1 MSTRAQGK
9 NRSNLQSKL
18 VRVFLIQIV
27 LISAVTVA
35 GVFAAKVMLEDVLV
49 REALKGEAAH
59 FWQRY
64 DDNTDAAMPDTLNLL
79 GYLSPADRP
88 GEGGVP
94 HAIADLAP
102 GLHRAHINGKD
113 PIVYIEDRGGQR
125 LFLIFDEDSVSRLAL
140 LFGVVP
146 LAAVLIVLYLLAW
159 LAYRQSRKAVSP
171 VVHLAKV
178 VEEMDFRDGHWHQ
191 LDAAAA
197 ELAGNVEVDSLVSAL
212 NHFIARLEAFVER
225 ERHFTRDASHE
236 LRTPIAVLKS
246 ALEVIER
253 KYGGEGD
260 KTIARMNRTLSDME
274 ALIETLLLLA
284 RDESER
290 LTESVVSLNRLVE
303 DDLEALKLV
312 HRGKP
317 LEVVVEERS
326 PLQVLAPEKVLSILV
341 GNLLRNAFNYTPE
354 GTIKVIIGDR
364 WLEVSDSGVGMDRQ
378 QLKAV
383 TEPFYR
389 GGQLP
394 NSQGHGLGMA
404 IVQRLCQRYRW
415 QLSVTSSMG
424 EGTQV
429 RIHFGGD
436 ESEGG

>member
-1 MSTRAQGK
+1 MGRRTSSK

-18 VRVFLIQIV
+18 VRVFVIQV
-27 LISAVTVA
+27 ALISAVTVA
-35 GVFAAKVMLEDVLV
+35 GIYAAKVMLEDVLV

-59 FWQRY
+59 YWQRREQ
-64 DDNTDAAMPDTLNLL
+64 NPDAAMPDTLNLL
-79 GYLSPADRP
+79 GYLAPVDRP
-88 GEGGVP
+88 ASSNVP
-94 HAIADLAP
+94 SAIAALPP
-102 GLHRAHINGKD
+102 GLHRARIDGKE
-113 PIVYIEDRGGQR
+113 PIIYIEDRGSQR
-125 LFLIFDEDSVSRLAL
+125 LFLIFDEDSVSHLAL

-171 VVHLAKV
+171 VVHLASV
-178 VEEMDFRDGHWHQ
+178 VEAMDFRDGHWHQ

-197 ELAGNVEVDSLVSAL
+197 EFAGNVEVDSLVSAL

-236 LRTPIAVLKS
+236 LRTPIAVLRS

-260 KTIARMNRTLSDME
+260 KTIARMNRTLKDME

-290 LTESVVSLNRLVE
+290 LTETVVSLNRLVE
-303 DDLEALKLV
+303 EDIEALKLI

-317 LEVVVEERS
+317 LDVVVEERS
-326 PLQVLAPEKVLSILV
+326 PLQVLAPEKVVSILV

-354 GTIKVIIGDR
+354 GTIKVIIGDQ
-364 WLEVSDSGVGMDRQ
+364 WLEVSDSGVGMSHQ
-378 QLKAV
+378 QLEAV

-389 GGQLP
+389 GGQLADSP
-394 NSQGHGLGMA
+394 GHGLGMA
-404 IVQRLCQRYRW
+404 IVKRLCQRYRW
-415 QLSVTSSMG
+415 RLSVTSSIG

-429 RIHFGGD
+429 RIHFGT
-436 ESEGG
+436 ES